1 MRFFRVVLTLLVTT
15 ARLDAAQAPYHAT
28 WWDAASVSAAAGVAL
43 VPVLLAL
50 PKGPPSCAPCDPR
63 SVPGID
69 QVALRTFS
77 SGAGTASSLLLAGV
91 VGTAGLASLRDLPP
105 AQARGNAAVFMNS
118 LAWTEAATQWIKVT
132 VRRNRPILYTAAAA
146 AATGDRSNQQS
157 FPSGHASIAFA
168 AATSYLVMADRQHL
182 QHRTRNAIVL
192 YTGAAAVAA
201 LRVDAGKHFPTDV
214 AGAALLGSGIAW
226 LVATI
231 HPTAP

>member
-1 MRFFRVVLTLLVTT
+1 MRFVSVVLTLLVTT

-50 PKGPPSCAPCDPR
+50 PKGPPSCAPCDPG

-69 QVALRTFS
+69 QVALRAFS
-77 SGAGTASSLLLAGV
+77 NGAGTASSLLLAGV

-105 AQARGNAAVFMNS
+105 AEARGNAAVFVNS
-118 LAWTEAATQWIKVT
+118 LAWTEAATQWIKVA
-132 VRRNRPILYTAAAA
+132 VRRNRPILYSAAAA
-146 AATGDRSNQQS
+146 AASGDPENRESL
-157 FPSGHASIAFA
+157 PSGHASVAFA
-168 AATSYLVMADRQHL
+168 AATSYLLMANRQHL

-192 YTGAAAVAA
+192 YTGATAVAA
-201 LRVDAGKHFPTDV
+201 LRVAAGKHFPTDV
-214 AGAALLGSGIAW
+214 AGGALLGSGIAW